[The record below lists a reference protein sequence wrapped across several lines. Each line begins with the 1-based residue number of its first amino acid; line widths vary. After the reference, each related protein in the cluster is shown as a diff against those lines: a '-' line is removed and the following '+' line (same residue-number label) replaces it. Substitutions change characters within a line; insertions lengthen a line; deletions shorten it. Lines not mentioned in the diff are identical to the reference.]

1 LRVAII
7 GAGKMGRWFTRFFKD
22 EGYSVI
28 VSSRTRSK
36 AEALRDEF
44 SVELAGS
51 NVEAVEGADWVLVCV
66 SLDGLE
72 AVLME
77 IGSRIQSGQ
86 VVMDIGSIKEIPV
99 NLLHKYVKKG
109 ITLGTHPVFGP
120 GAKGVG
126 GQNFVLTPVNE
137 EERRFAA
144 EFKGWLE
151 ERGAEVTILSPRRH
165 DELMSLV
172 LGFPHFV
179 GLVAGDTLINNSD
192 FVEAKQVGGATYKL
206 LLTLAGAVAAEE
218 PVFYSNLHMSL
229 PEMEKIEGLFL
240 EKVEEWL
247 KLVRRKDC
255 GGFGRKMEQ
264 VKKRLKEL
272 DPDYERYYRLMYRLL
287 DDSRV

>member
-1 LRVAII
+1 MRVAII

-36 AEALRDEF
+36 LEALRDEF
-44 SVELAGS
+44 GVELAGS

-77 IGSRIQSGQ
+77 IGSHIQSGQ

-120 GAKGVG
+120 GAKSLE

-137 EERRFAA
+137 EERRFAG

-151 ERGAEVTILSPRRH
+151 ERDAKVAVTSPRRH

-179 GLVAGDTLINNSD
+179 GLVAGDALMNNSD
-192 FVEAKQVGGATYKL
+192 FVEAKEVGGATYKL

-247 KLVRRKDC
+247 DLVRRKDC
-255 GGFGRKMEQ
+255 GGFSRKMEQ
-264 VKKRLKEL
+264 VKKRLQEL

-287 DDSRV
+287 DDS

>member
-1 LRVAII
+1 MRVAII

-22 EGYSVI
+22 EGYSVV

-36 AEALRDEF
+36 LEALRDEF
-44 SVELAGS
+44 GVEIADS

-120 GAKGVG
+120 GAKSLG

-137 EERRFAA
+137 EERRFAG

-151 ERGAEVTILSPRRH
+151 ERDAKVAVTSPRRH

-179 GLVAGDTLINNSD
+179 GLVAGDALVNNSD
-192 FVEAKQVGGATYKL
+192 FVEAKEVGGASYKL

-229 PEMEKIEGLFL
+229 PEMEQIEGLFL
-240 EKVEEWL
+240 EKIEEWL
-247 KLVRRKDC
+247 KLVKRKDC

-264 VKKRLKEL
+264 VKKRLQEL
-272 DPDYERYYRLMYRLL
+272 DPDYERYYQVMYRLL
-287 DDSRV
+287 DDS

>member
-1 LRVAII
+1 MRVAII

-22 EGYSVI
+22 EGYSVV

-36 AEALRDEF
+36 LEALRDEF
-44 SVELAGS
+44 GVELAGS

-120 GAKGVG
+120 GAKSLE
-126 GQNFVLTPVNE
+126 GQNFVLTPVDE

-151 ERGAEVTILSPRRH
+151 ERDAKVTILSPRRH

-179 GLVAGDTLINNSD
+179 GLVAGDTLMNNSD
-192 FVEAKQVGGATYKL
+192 FVEAKQVGGASYKL

-247 KLVRRKDC
+247 KLVRTKDC
-255 GGFGRKMEQ
+255 GGFSRKMEQ

-272 DPDYERYYRLMYRLL
+272 DPDYERYYGLMYRLL
-287 DDSRV
+287 DDS

>member
-22 EGYSVI
+22 EGYSVV

-44 SVELAGS
+44 GVELAGS

-77 IGSRIQSGQ
+77 IGPHIQSGQ

-99 NLLHKYVKKG
+99 NLLHKYVNKG

-120 GAKGVG
+120 GAKSLE

-137 EERRFAA
+137 EERRFAG

-151 ERGAEVTILSPRRH
+151 ERDAKVTVLSPRRH

-179 GLVAGDTLINNSD
+179 GLVAGDTLMNNSN

-229 PEMEKIEGLFL
+229 PEMEQIEGLFL

-247 KLVRRKDC
+247 RLVKAKDC
-255 GGFGRKMEQ
+255 AGFSRKMEQ
-264 VKKRLKEL
+264 IKKRLREL

-287 DDSRV
+287 DDS

>member
-22 EGYSVI
+22 EGYSVV

-44 SVELAGS
+44 GVELAGS

-77 IGSRIQSGQ
+77 IGPHIQSGQ

-99 NLLHKYVKKG
+99 NLLHKYVNKG

-120 GAKGVG
+120 GAKSLE

-137 EERRFAA
+137 EERRFAG

-151 ERGAEVTILSPRRH
+151 ERDAKVTVLSPRRH

-179 GLVAGDTLINNSD
+179 GLVAGDTLMNNSN

-229 PEMEKIEGLFL
+229 PEMEQIEGLFL

-247 KLVRRKDC
+247 RLVKAKDC
-255 GGFGRKMEQ
+255 AGFSRKMEQ
-264 VKKRLKEL
+264 IKKRLREL
-272 DPDYERYYRLMYRLL
+272 NPDYERYYRLMYRLL
-287 DDSRV
+287 DDS

>member
-1 LRVAII
+1 MRVAII

-36 AEALRDEF
+36 LEALRDEF
-44 SVELAGS
+44 GVELAGS
-51 NVEAVEGADWVLVCV
+51 NVEAVEDADWVLVCV

-72 AVLME
+72 AVLKE
-77 IGSRIQSGQ
+77 IGSHIQSGQ

-120 GAKGVG
+120 GAKSLEC
-126 GQNFVLTPVNE
+126 QNFVLTPVNE

-144 EFKGWLE
+144 EFKCWLE
-151 ERGAEVTILSPRRH
+151 ERDAKVAVTSPRRH

-179 GLVAGDTLINNSD
+179 GLVAGDALMNNSD
-192 FVEAKQVGGATYKL
+192 FVEAKEVGGATYKL

-247 KLVRRKDC
+247 KLVRTKDC
-255 GGFGRKMEQ
+255 GGFSRKMEQ
-264 VKKRLKEL
+264 VKKRLQEL
-272 DPDYERYYRLMYRLL
+272 DPDYERYYGLMYRLL
-287 DDSRV
+287 DDS